1 MKILWLTENYP
12 PNRGGMA
19 QSCDRIV
26 FNLRK
31 NFVEIHLLHLSQ
43 HSPQL
48 KINVSQLGKDILF
61 PVDEDLAHSFNV
73 FYSFLEKYHQKENFT
88 HLVAFG
94 GYAAMFFAPF
104 LQKILDIPLITMLRG
119 NDFDAGL
126 FSPRR
131 KQIVEDCLLASQHIC
146 CVSKD
151 KMQKINILYPTLQTS
166 HTPNGIDTEQ
176 WQALPQD
183 HEHAINWRKTHT
195 KPNAKVL
202 GLFGHLKEKKGALFF
217 LESILKADLQDKIHL
232 LIVGEIQKEMV
243 EFLQAE
249 KTLQYTHYEFVE
261 RYALLGYYPA
271 CDAVAIPSFYDGM
284 PNVLLEA
291 MGLGIPI
298 LASNVAGMADVLTDE
313 IAFLFE
319 VGDTESC
326 MQVLYSFTKASNKK
340 LQEMGQKSR
349 ELVKNHYTETQEA
362 LRYKEI
368 FEKIWK
374 F

>member
-31 NFVEIHLLHLSQ
+31 NSVEIHLLHLTQ
-43 HSPQL
+43 HSPQI
-48 KINVSQLGKDILF
+48 KINISQLGKNILF
-61 PVDEDLAHSFNV
+61 PIDVDLAHSFNCL
-73 FYSFLEKYHQKENFT
+73 YNFLETYHQQEKFT

-94 GYAAMFFAPF
+94 GYAATFFAPF
-104 LQKILDIPLITMLRG
+104 LSKLLEVPLVTLLRG

-131 KQIVEDCLLASQHIC
+131 KQIVEDCLLASSYIC

-151 KMQKINILYPTLQTS
+151 KEKKINILYPNLRTAY
-166 HTPNGIDTEQ
+166 TPNGIDSEQ

-183 HEHAINWRKTHT
+183 LQHATNWRKTHT
-195 KPNAKVL
+195 QKHTKVL
-202 GLFGHLKEKKGALFF
+202 GLFGHLKEKKGALFL

-232 LIVGEIQKEMV
+232 LIVGEIQKEMA

-249 KTLQYTHYEFVE
+249 SSLRYTHYEFVE

-291 MGLGIPI
+291 MALGVPVF
-298 LASNVAGMADVLTDE
+298 ASKIAGMADVLNEDL
-313 IAFLFE
+313 AFLFE
-319 VGDTESC
+319 VGNTESC
-326 MQVLYSFTKASNKK
+326 VENLKNFVEAPQES
-340 LQEMGQKSR
+340 LQIMGQNSSR
-349 ELVKNHYTETQEA
+349 LVKNHYTEAQEA
-362 LRYKEI
+362 ARYKEV
-368 FEKIWK
+368 FEKI
-374 F
+374 

>member
-31 NFVEIHLLHLSQ
+31 NFVEIHLLHLTQ
-43 HSPQL
+43 HSPHL
-48 KINVSQLGKDILF
+48 KINVAQLGKDILF
-61 PVDEDLAHSFNV
+61 PVDVDLAHSFNCL
-73 FYSFLEKYHQKENFT
+73 YNFLAVYHQKEKFT

-94 GYAAMFFAPF
+94 GYAVMFFAPF
-104 LQKILDIPLITMLRG
+104 LSKLLDIPLVTLLRG

-131 KQIVEDCLLASQHIC
+131 KHIVEDCLLASSHIC

-151 KMQKINILYPTLQTS
+151 KARKINLLYPNLQTIY
-166 HTPNGIDTEQ
+166 TPNGIDTEQ
-176 WQALPQD
+176 WQALPPD
-183 HEHAINWRKTHT
+183 LEHAANWRKTHT
-195 KPNAKVL
+195 KSNTKVL
-202 GLFGHLKEKKGALFF
+202 GLFGHLKEKKGALFL

-232 LIVGEIQKEMV
+232 LIVGEIQKEMN

-249 KTLQYTHYEFVE
+249 SSLQYTHYEFVE

-298 LASNVAGMADVLTDE
+298 LASNVAGMADILTDDL
-313 IAFLFE
+313 AFLFE
-319 VGDTESC
+319 VGNTESC
-326 MQVLYSFTKASNKK
+326 IQTLNTFVEQSEEVLQV
-340 LQEMGQKSR
+340 MGKSSQD
-349 ELVKNHYTETQEA
+349 LVKKHYTETQEA
-362 LRYKEI
+362 LRYKEV
-368 FEKIWK
+368 FKK
-374 F
+374 T

>member
-31 NFVEIHLLHLSQ
+31 NLVEIHLLHLTQ
-43 HSPQL
+43 HSPQV
-48 KINVSQLGKDILF
+48 KINTAQLGRDTLF
-61 PVDEDLAHSFNV
+61 PIDVDLAHTFNCL
-73 FYSFLEKYHQKENFT
+73 YNFLEVYHQKEKFT
-88 HLVAFG
+88 HLAAFG
-94 GYAAMFFAPF
+94 GYAVMFFAPF
-104 LQKILDIPLITMLRG
+104 LSKLLAVPLVTLLRG

-131 KQIVEDCLLASQHIC
+131 KQMVEDCLLASSYIC

-151 KMQKINILYPTLQTS
+151 KVKKINTLYPNLQTFY
-166 HTPNGIDTEQ
+166 TPNGIDTEQ
-176 WQALPQD
+176 WQALPHD
-183 HEHAINWRKTHT
+183 LEHAANWRKTHT
-195 KPNAKVL
+195 KPNTKVL
-202 GLFGHLKEKKGALFF
+202 GLFGHLKEKKGALFL

-232 LIVGEIQKEMV
+232 LIVGEIQKEMA

-249 KTLQYTHYEFVE
+249 NTLQYTHYEFVE

-298 LASNVAGMADVLTDE
+298 LASNVAGMADVLTDDL
-313 IAFLFE
+313 AFLFE
-319 VGDTESC
+319 VGSTESC
-326 MQVLYSFTKASNKK
+326 VEALSRFVETPAEK
-340 LQEMGQKSR
+340 LQVMGQNSLF
-349 ELVKNHYTETQEA
+349 LVKKHYTEAQEA
-362 LRYKEI
+362 GRYKEV
-368 FEKIWK
+368 FEKT
-374 F
+374 